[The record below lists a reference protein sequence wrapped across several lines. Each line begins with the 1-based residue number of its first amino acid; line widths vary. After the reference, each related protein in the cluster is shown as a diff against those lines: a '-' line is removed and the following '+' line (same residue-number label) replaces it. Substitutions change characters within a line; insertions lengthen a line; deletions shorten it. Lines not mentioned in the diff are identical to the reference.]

1 MSVLFENSN
10 TKINLMKAFA
20 GESQARNR
28 YAFAASQAEKE
39 GLYVL
44 KRVFKLTS
52 KHEKAHAKL
61 FYNKLKPFSDGFVS
75 VSGDYPVNIYE
86 STIGNLKAAQANE
99 YAEYNDVYKTFSD
112 EAVAEGFDDI
122 AELFRKIATVEKSH
136 GDRFEKMLGLVES
149 GKLFVSDREET
160 WICLKCGNVHKGK
173 TAPDICPI
181 CEHGQGYQI
190 RQDWISLF

>member
-61 FYNKLKPFSDGFVS
+61 FYNKLKPFSDEVIS
-75 VSGDYPVNIYE
+75 ISGDYPVNIYE

-99 YAEYNDVYKTFSD
+99 YAEHNDVYKKFGD
-112 EAVAEGFDDI
+112 EAAAEGFEDI
-122 AELFRKIATVEKSH
+122 AELFRKIATVEKTH
-136 GDRFEKMLGLVES
+136 GDRFGKMLGLVES
-149 GKLFVSDREET
+149 GKLFVSDQEET

-173 TAPDICPI
+173 TAPGICPI
-181 CEHGQGYQI
+181 CEHGQGYQV